1 MRTNTVLANTSGFDA
16 MALSLLAT
24 KSAPAAGMKSGCSDW
39 KDVGMIHDTAGSRSL
54 MASYSNCPAW

>member
-1 MRTNTVLANTSGFDA
+1 MNTVLAKTSGFDA

-39 KDVGMIHDTAGSRSL
+39 
-54 MASYSNCPAW
+54 